1 MRVRVRCSDFL
12 LTIRDVSF
20 MMKIS
25 GTPHV
30 SAPFLIWERQIKVLC
45 RSYLMGLAPQCV
57 FFFWPAPCIC
67 FYELPFLLFS
77 PPLCFFSSSSSSSL
91 VSLCLC
97 DMENVVR
104 RNHENKKMCVDPPA
118 PPVRLMVLFVVPQ
131 ESELSPP
138 IILFFAPPSSAGAQN
153 GLAFPGASGH
163 KRRPRLLQSYQG
175 TNGWVRICRHKTH

>member
-1 MRVRVRCSDFL
+1 MTFFNYPRCLFHDEDQWHTPCFSPLSDLRAANKSPLSVLSDGFGSPVCFFFLACSLHLFL
-12 LTIRDVSF
+12 LASF
-20 MMKIS
+20 S
-25 GTPHV
+25 PLLP
-30 SAPFLIWERQIKVLC
+30 SSL
-45 RSYLMGLAPQCV
+45 
-57 FFFWPAPCIC
+57 FFF
-67 FYELPFLLFS
+67 
-77 PPLCFFSSSSSSSL
+77 SSSSSL

-131 ESELSPP
+131 ESALSPL

-175 TNGWVRICRHKTH
+175 TNG